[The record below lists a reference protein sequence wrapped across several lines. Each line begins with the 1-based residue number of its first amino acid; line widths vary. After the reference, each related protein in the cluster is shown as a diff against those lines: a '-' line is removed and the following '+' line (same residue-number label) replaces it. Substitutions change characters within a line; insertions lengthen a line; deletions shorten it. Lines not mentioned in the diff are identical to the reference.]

1 MFGFFKSKIKSK
13 TKSKTTEDKIK
24 ANSQYKYILKIVG
37 TTTFKTPDEIR
48 KLGGKDERRRYT
60 IAKEFL
66 ELSKLDKD
74 GIKNLSTF
82 CSKHGE
88 LTKAIDNTNNSGIE
102 GTKLVGYMREYIKP
116 KVKL

>member
-1 MFGFFKSKIKSK
+1 MECYNPWKSLDKKI
-13 TKSKTTEDKIK
+13 TC
-24 ANSQYKYILKIVG
+24 NSQYKYILKIVG
-37 TTTFKTPDEIR
+37 TEFKNPDEIS
-48 KLGGKDERRRYT
+48 KLGGKDERRRYK

-82 CSKHGE
+82 CSKHIE
-88 LTKAIDNTNNSGIE
+88 LTNAITAKGYNGGIE
-102 GTKLVGYMREYIKP
+102 GTELVGYMIKYNNQS